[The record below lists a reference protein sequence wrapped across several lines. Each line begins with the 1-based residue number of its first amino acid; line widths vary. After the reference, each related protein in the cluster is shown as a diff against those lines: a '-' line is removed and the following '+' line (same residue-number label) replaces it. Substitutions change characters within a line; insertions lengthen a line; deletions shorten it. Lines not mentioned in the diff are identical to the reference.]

1 MGLKCLVAFNF
12 AKLASLLEL
21 PKSKKIAN
29 RPIIFVQI
37 VKLASLHVKAKIT
50 STKVF
55 STDPSPRLIS
65 VFAAATFFES
75 FFKKIFLIIHPF
87 VHSKLFLPS

>member
-50 STKVF
+50 ST
-55 STDPSPRLIS
+55 
-65 VFAAATFFES
+65 
-75 FFKKIFLIIHPF
+75 
-87 VHSKLFLPS
+87 